1 MEGESYSSSEI
12 EGEVEIMKLHE
23 FKLRLGPHHTQGGTL
38 YSHVFALVHI
48 STTFQYPDEP
58 AEVIIESW
66 GGITDKDKSKLEMEL
81 KNLCVEYSN
90 SGTVVMMEIS
100 QFTQNFLSEHAKPAV
115 ESESVYDEMMAANKA
130 KVKAQEDEKAKIL
143 KEEAEKEEER
153 RVIIEEE
160 CNRLKEAF
168 EKERKQRKERLMKGN
183 FKVDNDKEA
192 NSNSPKRR
200 SLRSFSD
207 CSNESDSSETLP
219 TSITFTSSEKREL
232 NILRLIKLK
241 ERPTQCCKVTL
252 GQEVKSKELFTL
264 YSWSLKVKKVGKAQD
279 HDYLLDE
286 LLTKLNSS
294 EKEMNSLL
302 KLSHENLVSFEG
314 MKIVRPQ
321 NDTMH
326 IHILQEYV
334 NGHSLKVYFDVNASL
349 SESLIQHVATGVV
362 KALDF
367 LHTNN
372 VVHRDIRDTC
382 VFLDHEYGIVR
393 LADYSIERR
402 CVEAIMEYE
411 GKDLESSYPTSPGRG
426 GKKGDVFRFGL
437 LLLSLTQ
444 GKRIKKI
451 PPNIP
456 SKLGSKFRDF
466 LSFCLDI
473 SDHERWSAHQLVEHP
488 FIVSYAPEEDSGRKE
503 IQENI
508 CINFCLENNG
518 NENSLDEKKKEKDLP
533 KCSYEIPSN
542 LKACSRFLMEYDLI
556 EMLGKGGFGHVY
568 KVRNKVDDRIYAL
581 KRISLYH
588 KSEATRRKMTREV
601 KLLSS
606 LNHENVVRLSNN
618 DDESEDILFQD
629 SSGCEA
635 PNSES
640 DDEVDG
646 NGNSNADV
654 TSKHFNH
661 VKIGDFGLA
670 TVAYKDINADN
681 STLQFDSLSFENMES
696 SALTGLVGTTLYIA
710 PELTNVTGKVS
721 YTNKVDIYSLG
732 IILFEMFYNF
742 STGMERIKL
751 ISLLRSPHPKF
762 PDDFSS
768 ERKRKLIIYLL
779 ANNPVERP
787 STKELLASPLL
798 PPPTAEEQKFMAM
811 LDAKVKNINSKDYQ
825 DILQLLFKQSA
836 RSELQATFEF
846 YLYEYKKKKLC
857 SKSLLINDYVR
868 NQIASIFRSHG
879 GIFVPIAFY
888 IPKGTFYENRE
899 NSLTLMTR
907 GGEMITSQFELRYPF
922 ARYIARS
929 DIKRIRRCCI
939 DRVQRS
945 VKISGVHP
953 MEFYECA
960 FDIIAPKYDWAESIS
975 RVNIIAQEILLKLC
989 GFNASEIVLKL
1000 GHSDLLKLI
1009 LNYSGIR
1016 EEDHEKVLDL
1026 LYSYRL
1032 QQVNIDCLGK
1042 CLRSVGIGKKS
1053 TEILKELYQ
1062 IEGAV
1067 EQILS
1072 MLQSKILSSS
1082 SRHRD
1087 FGALL
1092 QNIVSDIKEV
1102 KKSLTDIG
1110 IQFEIVL
1117 QPLMVVDHSLYHG
1130 ISFQLFLK
1138 NRSKHSTENILAQGG
1153 SYEHLITTFRNEI
1166 YSKAKRFESSM
1177 SAVGI
1182 SLPLKR
1188 MIGGLDSK
1196 KLITS
1201 LEDYRHKINQ
1211 GPSNDGLLTTD
1222 LFICAVE
1229 ERQLKERINLVSRL
1243 ATENIFADHGF
1254 AQVRAEAEALSEEY
1268 WFIPHFVFLYSDK
1281 IILRS
1286 KDNVSLDR
1294 NTHFNDRKIS
1304 FSNMF
1309 EILCKTCKSGKGAA
1323 DFESSSSNSRKESFK
1338 TGVSLKLEEISPNV
1352 IYLLRKR
1359 MKPKDLMKIEKTIME
1374 EVMSHISRCLNVTTS
1389 DIIEIYVLEIEKK
1402 VLLAL
1407 GQLDF
1412 DTSVKEFN
1420 ESTVDIYTR
1429 FPEIKDYLEKIFK
1442 AFTNSIFYKKKSERP
1457 SFVFCYSI
1465 ECFSLFTYFESQSIH
1480 NFYQFLNYFVI
1491 DKPIV
1496 MIYKFHLFFILHYL
1510 NCEFKEYINFVRN

>member
-12 EGEVEIMKLHE
+12 EGEVEIMKSAYATEFEVIVSSDKSRNQQLHE
-23 FKLRLGPHHTQGGTL
+23 FRLRLGPHHTQGGTL

-232 NILRLIKLK
+232 NILRLIKLR

-314 MKIVRPQ
+314 IKIIRPQ

-556 EMLGKGGFGHVY
+556 EMLGKGGFGPCLQ
-568 KVRNKVDDRIYAL
+568 VDDRIYAL

-606 LNHENVVRLSNN
+606 LNHENVVRYYTSWIENISEDNPVDETDNFDASFVESESEDGQPDWLMERRRLSNN

-640 DDEVDG
+640 EDEVDG
-646 NGNSNADV
+646 NGNSNADI
-654 TSKHFNH
+654 TSKHF
-661 VKIGDFGLA
+661 
-670 TVAYKDINADN
+670 
-681 STLQFDSLSFENMES
+681 STPL
-696 SALTGLVGTTLYIA
+696 
-710 PELTNVTGKVS
+710 
-721 YTNKVDIYSLG
+721 
-732 IILFEMFYNF
+732 
-742 STGMERIKL
+742 
-751 ISLLRSPHPKF
+751 PK
-762 PDDFSS
+762 
-768 ERKRKLIIYLL
+768 KTQY
-779 ANNPVERP
+779 
-787 STKELLASPLL
+787 
-798 PPPTAEEQKFMAM
+798 
-811 LDAKVKNINSKDYQ
+811 
-825 DILQLLFKQSA
+825 
-836 RSELQATFEF
+836 
-846 YLYEYKKKKLC
+846 
-857 SKSLLINDYVR
+857 
-868 NQIASIFRSHG
+868 
-879 GIFVPIAFY
+879 
-888 IPKGTFYENRE
+888 
-899 NSLTLMTR
+899 
-907 GGEMITSQFELRYPF
+907 
-922 ARYIARS
+922 
-929 DIKRIRRCCI
+929 
-939 DRVQRS
+939 
-945 VKISGVHP
+945 
-953 MEFYECA
+953 
-960 FDIIAPKYDWAESIS
+960 
-975 RVNIIAQEILLKLC
+975 
-989 GFNASEIVLKL
+989 
-1000 GHSDLLKLI
+1000 
-1009 LNYSGIR
+1009 
-1016 EEDHEKVLDL
+1016 
-1026 LYSYRL
+1026 
-1032 QQVNIDCLGK
+1032 
-1042 CLRSVGIGKKS
+1042 
-1053 TEILKELYQ
+1053 
-1062 IEGAV
+1062 
-1067 EQILS
+1067 
-1072 MLQSKILSSS
+1072 
-1082 SRHRD
+1082 
-1087 FGALL
+1087 
-1092 QNIVSDIKEV
+1092 
-1102 KKSLTDIG
+1102 
-1110 IQFEIVL
+1110 
-1117 QPLMVVDHSLYHG
+1117 
-1130 ISFQLFLK
+1130 
-1138 NRSKHSTENILAQGG
+1138 
-1153 SYEHLITTFRNEI
+1153 
-1166 YSKAKRFESSM
+1166 
-1177 SAVGI
+1177 
-1182 SLPLKR
+1182 
-1188 MIGGLDSK
+1188 
-1196 KLITS
+1196 
-1201 LEDYRHKINQ
+1201 
-1211 GPSNDGLLTTD
+1211 
-1222 LFICAVE
+1222 LFIQMQYCE
-1229 ERQLKERINLVSRL
+1229 KN
-1243 ATENIFADHGF
+1243 T
-1254 AQVRAEAEALSEEY
+1254 
-1268 WFIPHFVFLYSDK
+1268 
-1281 IILRS
+1281 LR
-1286 KDNVSLDR
+1286 
-1294 NTHFNDRKIS
+1294 
-1304 FSNMF
+1304 
-1309 EILCKTCKSGKGAA
+1309 
-1323 DFESSSSNSRKESFK
+1323 
-1338 TGVSLKLEEISPNV
+1338 
-1352 IYLLRKR
+1352 
-1359 MKPKDLMKIEKTIME
+1359 
-1374 EVMSHISRCLNVTTS
+1374 
-1389 DIIEIYVLEIEKK
+1389 
-1402 VLLAL
+1402 
-1407 GQLDF
+1407 
-1412 DTSVKEFN
+1412 
-1420 ESTVDIYTR
+1420 
-1429 FPEIKDYLEKIFK
+1429 
-1442 AFTNSIFYKKKSERP
+1442 
-1457 SFVFCYSI
+1457 
-1465 ECFSLFTYFESQSIH
+1465 
-1480 NFYQFLNYFVI
+1480 
-1491 DKPIV
+1491 
-1496 MIYKFHLFFILHYL
+1496 
-1510 NCEFKEYINFVRN
+1510 